1 MELCFLDTNVCVDLL
16 RNRVRGRRLPGFAQ
30 CRLSSVVVAE
40 LWAGASKAADPA
52 VQGVKLAGLLDALE
66 QLPFG
71 AEAARHYGSI
81 RAALEQAGT
90 PIGPLDQLIAAHAR
104 SADATLLT
112 ANLREFKRVPGLKC
126 QAWE

>member
-40 LWAGASKAADPA
+40 LWAGASKAADPT

-66 QLPFG
+66 QLPFD

-104 SADATLLT
+104 SAGATLLT